1 MSAGDLIRELR
12 IKNRLTQKEL
22 AGGSVTRN
30 MISRIEHGAA
40 VPSLRT
46 LTYIAG
52 RLGVSPGYLL
62 ADDAERRLLKKAD
75 ILPLIKTARKEGG
88 YSECRDICHDFT
100 ESVCAGESDP
110 DIDEDL
116 RLCDFEQAK
125 DAFSEGS
132 LRLASDLFGSVYT
145 QRPDSREAAVSAA
158 YSSCIADIVPSLD
171 NAASNGGD
179 TPAGLDDPFTLSYFF
194 LRLTAEGKD
203 PVPAGISS
211 GYLNSGRPDA
221 YRRHITAR
229 LMLRSGKRKEAAAIL
244 SELDAASDRLPAPMR
259 YFLFHDLEALC
270 RDGADYKGAYEYSA
284 RRRELF
290 ELFSGEYQE
299 NS

>member
-110 DIDEDL
+110 DIDEEL

-145 QRPDSREAAVSAA
+145 Q
-158 YSSCIADIVPSLD
+158 
-171 NAASNGGD
+171 
-179 TPAGLDDPFTLSYFF
+179 
-194 LRLTAEGKD
+194 
-203 PVPAGISS
+203 
-211 GYLNSGRPDA
+211 
-221 YRRHITAR
+221 
-229 LMLRSGKRKEAAAIL
+229 
-244 SELDAASDRLPAPMR
+244 
-259 YFLFHDLEALC
+259 
-270 RDGADYKGAYEYSA
+270 
-284 RRRELF
+284 
-290 ELFSGEYQE
+290 
-299 NS
+299 